1 MQLDTPTLFV
11 EIDKTEF
18 IFSVYQIKQENNFKQ
33 LLKISVPLQGI
44 SFNRID
50 NFDLVF
56 NILKNNIYNIEQ
68 KLNLTFKE
76 TILILDNFEYFTI
89 NFSGFKKLNGSQLTK
104 DNISYILNS
113 LKSQIDKLEEEK
125 TILHIF
131 NSKYNLDKK
140 KIENLPIGLFG
151 NFYSHELSFF
161 LIHNNDYKNL
171 NNIFDKFNIKIKK
184 IIFKNFI
191 EGVQLMNSNQNLE
204 TFFKIKISE
213 ENSEILFFENSALK
227 FAQKFKF
234 GSNLIIAD
242 ISKVISLKKEIVKNI
257 ISKEISDGKPSDDFI
272 KEEYFEGQ
280 NFRKIKIKLIHDIA
294 NARIQEIAEII
305 LLKNVN
311 IKSFLKKDRYIFLR
325 LSEMPCLKGFKNNLE
340 KSFSKENSY
349 KIKFL
354 DQYELNENSSYYF
367 DAAKIVNFGWKKEA
381 IPITQNKQSL
391 ITRIFKSFFG

>member
-140 KIENLPIGLFG
+140 KN
-151 NFYSHELSFF
+151 
-161 LIHNNDYKNL
+161 
-171 NNIFDKFNIKIKK
+171 
-184 IIFKNFI
+184 
-191 EGVQLMNSNQNLE
+191 
-204 TFFKIKISE
+204 
-213 ENSEILFFENSALK
+213 
-227 FAQKFKF
+227 
-234 GSNLIIAD
+234 
-242 ISKVISLKKEIVKNI
+242 
-257 ISKEISDGKPSDDFI
+257 
-272 KEEYFEGQ
+272 
-280 NFRKIKIKLIHDIA
+280 
-294 NARIQEIAEII
+294 
-305 LLKNVN
+305 
-311 IKSFLKKDRYIFLR
+311 
-325 LSEMPCLKGFKNNLE
+325 
-340 KSFSKENSY
+340 
-349 KIKFL
+349 
-354 DQYELNENSSYYF
+354 
-367 DAAKIVNFGWKKEA
+367 
-381 IPITQNKQSL
+381 
-391 ITRIFKSFFG
+391 

>member
-325 LSEMPCLKGFKNNLE
+325 LNDMSCLKGFKNNLE